1 MKYDSKQYLY
11 NKLLE
16 YNIGDETIHTLL
28 KIFGD
33 NFYIRPGSLD
43 YYEVDVNTPGIKC
56 NNFSFEN
63 HDLICYEIDI
73 IGYYTKVKIIGQFG
87 ALPVRITLY
96 SIISKEKINFDL
108 TIIDREEK
116 GVYLFDSNVI
126 IGYSDNRPANIYYYD
141 LEAYKCLRDNY
152 NYSDKQLLK
161 LDEKAI
167 SKLGIEPDEIINP
180 TFAELKVHSSIELL
194 HNILTTMKSSELLDL
209 FQEVSDNHSKEKEKT
224 KVKHRLQ

>member
-16 YNIGDETIHTLL
+16 HHIGDETIHTLL

-33 NFYIRPGSLD
+33 NFYIKPGSLNI
-43 YYEVDVNTPGIKC
+43 YYEDDVTTPIVRC

-87 ALPVRITLY
+87 TLPIRITLY
-96 SIISKEKINFDL
+96 PIISKEKINFDL
-108 TIIDREEK
+108 TIIDSEK
-116 GVYLFDSNVI
+116 KGLYMFDSNRI
-126 IGYSDNRPANIYYYD
+126 IGYSNNHPTNISYYD
-141 LEAYKCLRDNY
+141 LEAYKCLRENY
-152 NYSDKQLLK
+152 NFSDNQLLEI
-161 LDEKAI
+161 DEKAI

-180 TFAELKVHSSIELL
+180 TFTELKADSSIELL

-209 FQEVSDNHSKEKEKT
+209 FQKVADNHSKEKEKT
-224 KVKHRLQ
+224 KVKQ